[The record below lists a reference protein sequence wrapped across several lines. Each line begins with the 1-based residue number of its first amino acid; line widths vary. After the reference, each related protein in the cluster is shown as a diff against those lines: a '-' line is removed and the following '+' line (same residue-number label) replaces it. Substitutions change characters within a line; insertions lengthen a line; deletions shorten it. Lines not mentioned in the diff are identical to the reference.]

1 MSKYEIFEKIIN
13 AYNTGNDGAMNFY
26 TMQLLA
32 EETGNPYQLG
42 YEEAEIFGMLPTYY
56 KQATSGRAGCFASER
71 EISKNMKKLLSIST
85 MNPYGKAVFFNQEN
99 TQEGEEPAEEPKK
112 VKHVF
117 GVIPVEEIQIVSE
130 PKKEPDPTANIG
142 FEKYEPVKTAEENL
156 NKNSTAKK
164 FSRRKKR

>member
-13 AYNTGNDGAMNFY
+13 AYNAGNDGAMNFY

-32 EETGNPYQLG
+32 EETDNPYQLG
-42 YEEAEIFGMLPTYY
+42 YEEAEIFATLPVYY
-56 KQATSGRAGCFASER
+56 RQSQSGRVGSRKATVD
-71 EISKNMKKLLSIST
+71 ITKKMKKLLSIST

-117 GVIPVEEIQIVSE
+117 GVIPVEEIQIISE
-130 PKKEPDPTANIG
+130 PKKELDPMDNIG
-142 FEKYEPVKTAEENL
+142 FEKYEPVEKAEENL